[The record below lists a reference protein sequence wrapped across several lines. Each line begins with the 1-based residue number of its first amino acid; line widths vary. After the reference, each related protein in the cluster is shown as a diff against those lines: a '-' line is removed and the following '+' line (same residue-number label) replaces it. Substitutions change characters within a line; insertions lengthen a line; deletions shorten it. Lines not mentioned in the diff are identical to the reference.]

1 MTMTDKKGS
10 HAKVK
15 AQEKTQDPRNGRED
29 RKLLI
34 LT

>member
-15 AQEKTQDPRNGRED
+15 AQEKTQDPRNGGED